1 MGSRRGAPGCRRV
14 RPPAN
19 IPGVNRRLVA
29 FSLAAAA
36 VVPATSRA
44 QRPAPPPAIARDF
57 SLVRAEYSGQNALDV
72 VAFMDHY
79 FRVPGNTGF
88 DASIDRVVSI
98 LRGAGY
104 QPESTA
110 APGARLTY
118 RIETRPLRGP
128 TWEPVD
134 ASLTIVGRDA
144 PLLRFATNRNMLAI
158 DSYATPPGG
167 VTAPLVYAG
176 KGSAAELDAARVAG
190 KVVLV
195 DSPVRRVFTDAVT
208 NRGAAGVLGYSMPAY
223 TQPDV
228 HPTSIQFTQIPLDSV
243 HRSWAMPISKAAYDS
258 LRAALGRGP
267 VQVHVETNT
276 RIYPSVERTLVAELL
291 GRTSPEQRFVFSAH
305 VQEPGANDNASG
317 VGTQAEMARTLA
329 ALFTRG
335 AVDPGRTITMIW
347 GNEIEQTQNF
357 LAGDSVRTRNI
368 HWGVSLDMTGEDTK
382 QTGGTFL
389 IEKMPDPSAVWT
401 RGDDHHTEWGGS
413 PVPLSMLRPHYF
425 NDFIL
430 DRCLDQAAATG
441 WVVKTNPYEGGSD
454 HTPYIEYHKPGLLFW
469 HFTDVYYHTDGDRL
483 PMVSPGEMRNVGVAA
498 LVSALTLT
506 SADGATARALVAQVE
521 ADGRSR
527 LDREYALSDGAV
539 RAGGPAAR
547 EVEIL
552 TAWKNWYVGAI
563 GTMRDIEVGGA
574 SGETTAAIDEAARR
588 VGAHAD
594 SLIAKLAR

>member
-1 MGSRRGAPGCRRV
+1 M
-14 RPPAN
+14 PA
-19 IPGVNRRLVA
+19 RRLLIA
-29 FSLAAAA
+29 ALAAAI
-36 VVPATSRA
+36 PAAA
-44 QRPAPPPAIARDF
+44 QTPRPAPPPGIARYF

-88 DASIDRVVSI
+88 NASLDRVRDM
-98 LRGAGY
+98 LEKAGY
-104 QPESTA
+104 QEESKA
-110 APGARLTY
+110 SPGARLTY
-118 RIETRPLRGP
+118 RVETRPLRGP

-134 ASLTIVGRDA
+134 ASLTIVGQRA
-144 PLLRFATNRNMLAI
+144 PLLRYATNRNMLAI
-158 DSYATPPGG
+158 DSYSTPAGG

-176 KGSAAELDAARVAG
+176 HGSAAELDAAHVAG

-195 DSPVRRVFTDAVT
+195 DAPVRRVFSEAVT
-208 NRGAAGVLGYSMPAY
+208 SRGAVGVLGYSMPGY

-243 HRSWAMPISKAAYDS
+243 HRSWAMPLSKAAYDS

-267 VQVHVETNT
+267 VRVHVETDT
-276 RIYPSVERTLVAELL
+276 RIYPSVERTLIAEVL
-291 GRTSPEQRFVFSAH
+291 GRVSPDERFVFSAH

-329 ALFTRG
+329 ALLQRG
-335 AVDPGRTITMIW
+335 AIDPGRTITMIW
-347 GNEIEQTQNF
+347 GNEIEQTRNY
-357 LAGDSVRTRNI
+357 LAGDSVRTRDI

-382 QTGGTFL
+382 KTGGTFL

-483 PMVSPGEMRNVGVAA
+483 PMVSADEMKNVGVAA

-506 SADGATARALVAQVE
+506 GADGPTARALVSQVE
-521 ADGRSR
+521 ADGRAR
-527 LDREYALSDGAV
+527 LDREYALSAAAVHDGK
-539 RAGGPAAR
+539 PAAH

-552 TAWKNWYVGAI
+552 TAWKDWYVGAI
-563 GTMRDIEVGGA
+563 GTMRDIELGG
-574 SGETTAAIDEAARR
+574 SSPETVAAIDDASGRIARY
-588 VGAHAD
+588 AD
-594 SLIAKLAR
+594 DLIAKIAP